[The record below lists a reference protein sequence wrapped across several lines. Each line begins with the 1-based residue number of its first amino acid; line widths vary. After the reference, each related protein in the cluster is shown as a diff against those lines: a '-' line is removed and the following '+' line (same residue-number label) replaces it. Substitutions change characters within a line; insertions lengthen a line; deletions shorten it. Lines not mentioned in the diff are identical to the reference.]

1 LAGSGSLWTKALR
14 RRAEAD
20 AMLGSKRLKKAIK
33 ESPTAVRNALVSRLR
48 IEVSDLSKGGISAA
62 VKFPSHSI
70 TGWEKD
76 KSAFVF

>member
-1 LAGSGSLWTKALR
+1 
-14 RRAEAD
+14 
-20 AMLGSKRLKKAIK
+20 MLGSKRLKKAIK